1 MKPIR
6 ACLPFVL
13 AWSAFGQLTPDQRVS
28 DFLHLA
34 GIYAKQYGPYEW
46 KRETQNFDLLNTGP
60 WVERVRNAPNDLD
73 FYEVMVEYVASLND
87 AHASYQLPSTFL
99 ARLNFAVDLYDGKAL
114 VDFIN
119 RARLPASEFP
129 FQIGYEL
136 VSIDSVPVETLISQL
151 NKYSI
156 AANTRSTRRFAAN
169 YLTIRPQSLMPHA
182 TSVGDVARVV
192 MRRLDG
198 GLETY
203 VIPWT
208 KTGLPLVA
216 NGPTPTPSGFQA
228 ARRAD
233 HSTGSDW
240 RALLKDLQHC
250 EIAPRAIIG
259 FGARAPIFAPPPGF
273 EQRLGRT
280 PADFFYSGTF
290 RAGGLRIGFLRIPS
304 YSPPDFNS
312 AINQIATEVA
322 FFQANTDGLI
332 IDDMHNPGGFVSA
345 VNIFLQFLIPAQFRT
360 LGFEL
365 RATSDWVA
373 SISRA
378 LESAQAQGA
387 EQWEI
392 ALLGQ
397 IKNQIVEANASNR
410 GRTGPIPL
418 DDLTL
423 DRDPIRDA
431 QGRLFSYSKPIMV
444 LIDELSAS
452 GGDAFPA
459 TIQDNGRGILFGQR
473 TMGAGGNVVGLAAGP
488 YSEGFT
494 TVTQSLMNRK
504 ANVVAP
510 DFPASPYVENVGVR
524 PDIEADYMTRDN
536 LLQNGRPF
544 VDAFT
549 AAMIEHIRRSQQ

>member
-1 MKPIR
+1 MQR
-6 ACLPFVL
+6 LRVCLSFL
-13 AWSAFGQLTPDQRVS
+13 FAWSAFGQLTPDQRVS

-60 WVERVRNAPNDLD
+60 WVERVRNAPNDLE
-73 FYEVMVEYVASLND
+73 FYEAIVEYVASLND
-87 AHASYQLPSTFL
+87 AHAAYQIPSTFQ

-136 VSIDSVPVETLISQL
+136 VSIDGVPVETLITQL
-151 NKYSI
+151 TKYSI

-169 YLTIRPQSLMPHA
+169 YLTIRPQALMPHA
-182 TSVGDVARVV
+182 TSVGDVARVI

-216 NGPTPTPSGFQA
+216 NGPVPTPSGFA
-228 ARRAD
+228 AAGRRPAE
-233 HSTGSDW
+233 SSDW
-240 RALLKDLQHC
+240 RAVLQDLQHC

-259 FGARAPIFAPPPGF
+259 FGSRTPIFAPPAGF
-273 EQRLGRT
+273 EQRLGRNLT
-280 PADFFYSGTF
+280 DFFYSGTF

-304 YSPPDFNS
+304 YSPPDFNA

-332 IDDMHNPGGFVSA
+332 IDDMHNPGGSVSA
-345 VNIFLQFLIPAQFRT
+345 VNVFLQFLMPARFRT

-373 SISRA
+373 AISSS

-387 EQWEI
+387 EQWQI
-392 ALLGQ
+392 DLLGQ

-423 DRDPIRDA
+423 DRDPIRDG

-452 GGDAFPA
+452 GGDMFPA
-459 TIQDNGRGILFGQR
+459 AIQDNGRGILFGQR
-473 TMGAGGNVVGLAAGP
+473 TMGAGGNVVGFLAGP
-488 YSEGFT
+488 YSEGFAS
-494 TVTQSLMNRK
+494 VTQSLMNRK
-504 ANVVAP
+504 DNVVAP

-524 PDIEADYMTRDN
+524 PDIEAD
-536 LLQNGRPF
+536 
-544 VDAFT
+544 
-549 AAMIEHIRRSQQ
+549 S